1 MPRVKERGEDSARGR
16 LVESAIT
23 LMRRSGLA
31 GAGINEIVRASGA
44 PKGSVYHYFPA
55 GKRQIVAE
63 GLDAY
68 SYRVVAFIDAS
79 MVGRGG
85 ARARVLALFE
95 AFARRLEE
103 GEYRHSCPIGTVC
116 LDLDDAQDELRPV
129 LDAAFSAFIGAI
141 AARLPFRDRKR
152 TRSFAGLALSA
163 IEGAYV
169 RGRAEHSAEP
179 FREAGRWLAEL
190 AEAEARR

>member
-1 MPRVKERGEDSARGR
+1 MKQRGRDTARGR

-23 LMRRSGLA
+23 LMRQSGLA

-68 SYRVVAFIDAS
+68 SQRVVAFIDAS
-79 MVGRGG
+79 MAGRRG
-85 ARARVLALFE
+85 ARTRVRALFE

-103 GEYRHSCPIGTVC
+103 GEFRHSCPIATVC
-116 LDLDDAQDELRPV
+116 LDLADAEDDLRPV
-129 LDAAFSAFIGAI
+129 LASAFGAYLAAI
-141 AARLPFRDRKR
+141 AAHLPLRDRQR
-152 TRSFAGLALSA
+152 ARSFAGLMLTA

-169 RGRAEHSAEP
+169 RGRADRSSAP
-179 FREAGRWLAEL
+179 FREAGRWLGQL